1 MQGSAGFALEEVFE
15 RRQTRDEVVAR
26 LLVAQHRIG
35 IDPTQ
40 GALLSDE
47 R

>member
-15 RRQTRDEVVAR
+15 CRQARDEFVAR

-35 IDPTQ
+35 IDPAQ
-40 GALLSDE
+40 GGVTFG
-47 R
+47 